1 MDDNQ
6 IIQLYHARSES
17 AIQETESKYGRY
29 CHSVA
34 YGILHDSQDADEC
47 VNDTYLRAWN
57 AMPPK
62 WPRCL
67 RTFLGKITRN
77 VSLDLWDK
85 RSAEKRGN
93 SQVQMVLDEL
103 LECIPSETMDDK
115 ITDDL
120 IIRDTINRFLAD
132 IPAESR
138 KIFVKRYW
146 YMCSIKDIA
155 EELYLTE
162 SNVKIIL
169 YRTRNLLKE
178 YLAKEGVSI

>member
-1 MDDNQ
+1 M
-6 IIQLYHARSES
+6 
-17 AIQETESKYGRY
+17 
-29 CHSVA
+29 
-34 YGILHDSQDADEC
+34 
-47 VNDTYLRAWN
+47 
-57 AMPPK
+57 
-62 WPRCL
+62 
-67 RTFLGKITRN
+67 
-77 VSLDLWDK
+77 DLWDK

-120 IIRDTINRFLAD
+120 VIRDTINRFLAD
-132 IPAESR
+132 IPAENR

-146 YMCSIKDIA
+146 YMSSIRDIA

-169 YRTRNLLKE
+169 YRTRKLLKE
-178 YLAKEGVSI
+178 YFAKEGVSI